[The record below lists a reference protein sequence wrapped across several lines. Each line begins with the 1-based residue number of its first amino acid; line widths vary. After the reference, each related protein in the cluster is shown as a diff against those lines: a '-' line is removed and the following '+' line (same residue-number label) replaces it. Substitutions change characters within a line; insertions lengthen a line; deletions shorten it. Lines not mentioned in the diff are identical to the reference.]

1 MNSTKELRDI
11 VNDALKWIQ
20 KHHDVTGAE
29 VYASSNEL
37 IVLRMSYASNIPNN
51 ALEEAKSID
60 DFGIGIKVDFRD
72 GKVGFGKS
80 DSALDANAIKEA
92 FEKAK
97 KNSVKDEDFHSLPEP
112 AGKGKLKKYHDEKIM
127 KLDNEKAVE
136 MSYDCLDSALNELG
150 KKKFSGNVNMT
161 GELDFLK
168 ERMAIASST
177 GIDNFDEST
186 IAIGHLTT
194 IFELENDISGMWFD
208 SATSLKAFKS
218 QAIGKN
224 SVNKA
229 LSLMNPQRIES
240 GTYKAVLGRL
250 AMADIL
256 YSRFDVELSSMDVQS
271 SPYLGMLDKK
281 ISNYPLNI
289 YDDGIT
295 PGLIGTKKITD
306 EGIPTQKTQ
315 LVKDGVLVNLLADDY
330 YAKKYKAQDSRYN
343 NSNGFRFAG
352 LGRAYYSEAST
363 SATNVVVGKGKFSD
377 EELIKEIKN
386 GIYIGR
392 IWYTYPINGAA
403 SPDFSST
410 IRGDSYIIENGKIK
424 CPLAPNI
431 LRINDSIHHL
441 LNNVIGLSKKQQ
453 ATISWGEKAVVVTPE
468 MAVSEIHLDRIG
480 KGLY

>member
-1 MNSTKELRDI
+1 MISIKELRET
-11 VNDALKWIQ
+11 VNEGLRWIQ
-20 KHHDVTGAE
+20 KNNDVTDAE

-60 DFGIGIKVDFRD
+60 DFGIGIKVDFRN
-72 GKVGFGKS
+72 GKIGFGKS
-80 DSALDANAIKEA
+80 DSALDLNAVKEA
-92 FEKAK
+92 FNKAK
-97 KNSVKDEDFHSLPEP
+97 KNAVKDEDFHSLPEP
-112 AGKGKLKKYHDEKIM
+112 AGKTKLKKYHDEKIM
-127 KLDNEKAVE
+127 KLDNEKAIQL
-136 MSYDCLDSALNELG
+136 SYDCLGAALSELN
-150 KKKFSGNVNMT
+150 KKKMTGNVNIT

-177 GIDNFDEST
+177 GINNFDEST
-186 IAIGHLTT
+186 IALGHLTT

-208 SATSLKAFKS
+208 SATSLRKFKP
-218 QAIGKN
+218 QVIGKN
-224 SVNKA
+224 SVDKA
-229 LSLMNPQRIES
+229 LSLMNPQKLET

-256 YSRFDVELSSMDVQS
+256 YSRFDVELSSFDVQS
-271 SPYLGMLDKK
+271 SPFLGMLDKK

-295 PGLIGTKKITD
+295 PELIGTKKITD

-330 YAKKYKAQDSRYN
+330 YSKKYKPKDPRYQ

-352 LGRAYYSEAST
+352 LGRAYYTDAST
-363 SATNVVVGKGKFSD
+363 SATNIVVGKGKFSD

-424 CPLAPNI
+424 CPLTPNI

-441 LNNVIGLSKKQQ
+441 LNNVVGLSKKQQ
-453 ATISWGEKAVVVTPE
+453 ATISWGEKSVVVTPE
-468 MAVSEIHLDRIG
+468 MAINEIHLDRIA